1 MFSSW
6 IFISKYCSFMFL
18 QLMGNYF
25 SDFLIKLLSLFKMFF
40 FNFITVNLKFIFS
53 FLRVCALYFQI
64 FPWGSSVKFA
74 SALMQAQGQ
83 PRTVYCRLTSIKG
96 YEWGFTDCHGI
107 SVRSCGVAL
116 ESLSCAIMFRN
127 VFFTAAAR
135 VPVSL
140 SPTAFL
146 LRNIL
151 SFAFRFSVIFSCF
164 FCNVLEA
171 KRHLARKNSLTP
183 RWTCCRQFP
192 VRFPFPSP
200 VAAGLTLWID
210 KLKKRLNSATICHL
224 ACSSRILRQFV
235 IESEAVKSPQ
245 PLSPRAQRE
254 ASPVSPAWP

>member
-1 MFSSW
+1 MF
-6 IFISKYCSFMFL
+6 
-18 QLMGNYF
+18 
-25 SDFLIKLLSLFKMFF
+25 
-40 FNFITVNLKFIFS
+40 
-53 FLRVCALYFQI
+53 CALYFQI
-64 FPWGSSVKFA
+64 FPWGSSA
-74 SALMQAQGQ
+74 NSQAHQ
-83 PRTVYCRLTSIKG
+83 CRLKDSPGVFIAEDKG

-135 VPVSL
+135 IPVSL

-151 SFAFRFSVIFSCF
+151 SFAFRFSVVSSCF
-164 FCNVLEA
+164 FAMSLRLNDIWQE
-171 KRHLARKNSLTP
+171 KNSLTP

-200 VAAGLTLWID
+200 VAAELTLWID

-245 PLSPRAQRE
+245 PVSPRAQRG